1 MAETGIYT
9 LAYAFPKVNLI
20 TTAVDQQINDKY
32 FHF

>member
-20 TTAVDQQINDKY
+20 TTAVDDQINEMWEKN
-32 FHF
+32 